1 MFRNEHERTHSP
13 PSRAAPHSLRPLKRS
28 WRFLPLADPHVE
40 RFVARDID
48 SRLTER
54 DQAAVFAWVNSGK
67 KFHVVRDHPS
77 HSNFPMSGGMWGAV
91 RGALPNVAALIKGG
105 GAADAYLADMNF
117 LTRSVWPIAKQSLLQ
132 HDAFSCQPGG
142 RYGKGEPIPHFRD
155 GGEHLGAVYLDGKMR
170 RGDVNILVN
179 AKRPK
184 ECTPPEEFAA
194 WSVSPEGGMRDHTK
208 RACTCA
214 DIENGRVGAATV
226 DGKFKFYCDLNNGQ
240 SPVSK
245 CQANCVHIP
254 NVGHANAGIC
264 VSK

>member
-1 MFRNEHERTHSP
+1 MPSP
-13 PSRAAPHSLRPLKRS
+13 PHISLPPTLAPPPLKRS

-54 DQAAVFAWVNSGK
+54 DQATVFAWVNSGK

-132 HDAFSCQPGG
+132 HDAFSCQTGG
-142 RYGKGEPIPHFRD
+142 SYGKGEPIPHFRD

-170 RGDVNILVN
+170 RGDVNILAN

-194 WSVSPEGGMRDHTK
+194 WSMSSEGGLRDHTK

-214 DIENGRVGAATV
+214 DMKNGNG
-226 DGKFKFYCDLNNGQ
+226 KFYCDLNNGQ

-245 CQANCVHIP
+245 CQAQCVHVP
-254 NVGHANAGIC
+254 NAGHANAGIC